1 MNKMIMVVSAAS
13 WMVSAMIHAEVY
25 VGGKVGK
32 SWLDDSC
39 RPTDVCDDDSSAVG
53 AFLGYQVWD
62 HVALEAGYDHLGK
75 FTGAGMVNDHVN
87 AVTIAPKF
95 NLPLYQ
101 NLDLYAK
108 LGGAY
113 VDYGSKDDWSYLAAA
128 GLELSA
134 NDNVAVRL
142 EYQALTDMNNDIVRA
157 QGNMA
162 TLGVTY
168 RFGRSESTPVVA
180 SKPRPAVAEP
190 AVVAEAPEPA
200 PAEPAD
206 TQEIKTVK
214 KSLNSASSFALDS
227 AVLSKQGIAD
237 LQDVVE
243 LMSRHS
249 QATAMVTGY
258 TDSTGSKK
266 YNQSLSLKRA
276 QAVSEQLVSQGID
289 ADRITVRGMGESEPV
304 ASNDTKE
311 GRAQNRRVEVEVPTF
326 TYQVVIK
333 E

>member
-1 MNKMIMVVSAAS
+1 MNKMLMVVSVTS

-25 VGGKVGK
+25 VGGKVGQ
-32 SWLDDSC
+32 SWLDDGC

-62 HVALEAGYDHLGK
+62 HVALEAGYDYLGK

-95 NLPLYQ
+95 DFPLYK

-128 GLELSA
+128 GLELNA
-134 NDNVAVRL
+134 TDNVAVRL
-142 EYQALTDMNNDIVRA
+142 EYQTLTDMNNDIVRA
-157 QGNMA
+157 EGNMA

-168 RFGRSESTPVVA
+168 RFGHSESTPVTT
-180 SKPRPAVAEP
+180 SEPRPTIVEP
-190 AVVAEAPEPA
+190 AVVEEAPEPV
-200 PAEPAD
+200 PAESAD
-206 TQEIKTVK
+206 TPVIKTVK
-214 KSLNSASSFALDS
+214 KSLSSESSFALNS
-227 AVLSKQGIAD
+227 AVLNKQGVAD
-237 LQDVVE
+237 LQEAVE

-249 QATAMVTGY
+249 QATATVTGY
-258 TDSTGSKK
+258 TDSTGSKE

-276 QAVSEQLVSQGID
+276 QAVAEQLVSQGID
-289 ADRITVRGMGESEPV
+289 ADRITVRGMGESAPV

-311 GRAQNRRVEVEVPTF
+311 GRAKNRRVEVEIPIF